1 MNRITKDEFVRLVSK
16 YRSGMYRMSYSLL
29 KNQADAEDAV
39 SEAILK
45 AYENLEQLKKPSKF
59 KAWMMQ
65 IVVNTSK
72 TMLELKDEFREV
84 LVLFYYDCFTVKEIS
99 RILGIPEGTVKS
111 RLSRGRE
118 CMKKE
123 ISFTR

>member
-72 TMLELKDEFREV
+72 TMLEKRQKNILYADPSKYDTPTCDCYQELWDMMLELKDEFREV
-84 LVLFYYDCFTVKEIS
+84 RVLFY
-99 RILGIPEGTVKS
+99 
-111 RLSRGRE
+111 
-118 CMKKE
+118 
-123 ISFTR
+123 